1 MKDALE
7 ASGYSVAQAINGPDG
22 LRVARTQS
30 PDLIVIDLGLP
41 GMNGVEVTRILKAD
55 PTVRR
60 VPVLAVSAYAM
71 PGDEAQM
78 RGAGCNEFMTKPLR
92 FADFVAAVGR
102 LLAETKA
109 GPSPCYSSISGSEK

>member
-30 PDLIVIDLGLP
+30 PDLIVIDIGLP